1 MRYWPAWIKS
11 WVLIALGVLIASHT
25 VEGIHFDDGGSVLIV
40 VLLVSLLNAALRPIL
55 VFLTLPFIILTF
67 GLGVVVINAVI
78 FLLVGK
84 LVPGFTV
91 DGFWPALWAAIVVG
105 IVSFLVNLFLGGAA
119 IRVHRGGP
127 PGGGGRSSGSGK
139 NGGVIDI

>member
-1 MRYWPAWIKS
+1 MRHWPAWVKS

-25 VEGIHFDDGGSVLIV
+25 VEGIRFHDGGSVLIV

-55 VFLTLPFIILTF
+55 IFLTLPFIVLTF

-105 IVSFLVNLFLGGAA
+105 IISVLANLLLGGAA
-119 IRVHRGGP
+119 IKIHRGGP
-127 PGGGGRSSGSGK
+127 PGGTGGSSGSGK
-139 NGGVIDI
+139 DRGVIDI